1 MSTPRVVLDCR
12 WLGLGGAGRVT
23 ELLLKELGAGHRDIR
38 WILWGRSLL
47 IRELT
52 GRAETTVEAVHGPAA
67 LWGQRS
73 VLSVPRGDVN
83 VYMHQIRPL
92 RSGRSVTVIH
102 DTIPLRFGSRAA
114 RALKWIFLRAVAA
127 ASTRVLTVSPFSAVR
142 VQRDLGVAP
151 DRISVMT
158 LPVDEARATR
168 IHAARIANQGDPLIL
183 YVGRYAEHKNL
194 PALARAFQRTSFAR
208 NGGELQFVGG
218 SESEAARLRR
228 WIRAQGIQST
238 AVGSYCS
245 EEELDRLFVRAQ
257 ALVMPSLEEGYGLP
271 AFEAAA
277 AGVPVAASRTGA
289 MTGLPPDV
297 AVLFDA
303 RSESEMA
310 QAIDLA
316 TARPRVGPR
325 FFPASTLASTVLHVV
340 HEML

>member
-23 ELLLKELGAGHRDIR
+23 QLLLKELGEGPPDAR

-52 GRAETTVEAVHGPAA
+52 GRAGITLEAVHGPTA

-92 RSGRSVTVIH
+92 RWGRSVTVVY
-102 DTIPLRFGSRAA
+102 DTIPLHYGSRAA
-114 RALKWIFLRAVAA
+114 RLQKWAFLRAIAA
-127 ASTRVLTVSPFSAVR
+127 ASTRVLTVSPLSALQ
-142 VQRDLGVAP
+142 VQRDLGVAA
-151 DRISVMT
+151 DKISVMT

-168 IHAARIANQGDPLIL
+168 IHAARSAHPGDPLIL

-194 PALARAFQRTSFAR
+194 PALARAFRRTSFAR
-208 NGGELQFVGG
+208 NGGQLQFVGG
-218 SESEAARLRR
+218 SEGEANRLRR
-228 WIRAQGIQST
+228 WMDAQGISP
-238 AVGSYCS
+238 AVVGSYCS
-245 EEELDRLFVRAQ
+245 EEELDRLLVRAQ

-271 AFEAAA
+271 AFEASA

-289 MTGLPPDV
+289 MTELPPEV

-310 QAIDLA
+310 QAIDIA
-316 TARPRVGPR
+316 AARPRVGPR
-325 FFPASTLASTVLHVV
+325 FFPVSTLASTVLQVV
-340 HEML
+340 REIL

>member
-52 GRAETTVEAVHGPAA
+52 GRADTTVEAVHGPAA

-92 RSGRSVTVIH
+92 RWGRSVTVIY
-102 DTIPLRFGSRAA
+102 DTIPLHFGSRAA
-114 RALKWIFLRAVAA
+114 RLQKWAFLRAVAA
-127 ASTRVLTVSPFSAVR
+127 ASTRVLTVSPSSAQQI
-142 VQRDLGVAP
+142 QRDLGVVP
-151 DRISVMT
+151 DKIRVVT
-158 LPVDEARATR
+158 LAVDEARATR
-168 IHAARIANQGDPLIL
+168 IHVARSAQHGDPLIL

-194 PALARAFQRTSFAR
+194 QALARAFQRTSLAR
-208 NGGELQFVGG
+208 NGGQLQFVGG
-218 SESEAARLRR
+218 SEREAKGLRR
-228 WIRAQGIQST
+228 WLDAQGISST
-238 AVGSYCS
+238 AVGSYCT
-245 EEELDRLFVRAQ
+245 EEELDRLLVRAQ

-289 MTGLPPDV
+289 MTELPPEV

-303 RSESEMA
+303 RSESQMT

-316 TARPRVGPR
+316 SAWPRVGPR
-325 FFPASTLASTVLHVV
+325 FFPASTLASTLLQVV
-340 HEML
+340 REIL